1 MTSIIFFIF
10 FFQAEDGIRDYKV
23 TGVQTCALPISDR
36 ANRPLKL
43 CRERRDEIP
52 DGGGEHGRHD
62 QWEEERISADVASIR
77 RRRRAPCVRLRPIAS
92 GPSPGSG
99 RPRGRDVRVPE
110 KKKTRLRAVAYP
122 RRGEFCPEN
131 GGEGAPQMGDL
142 RVTSTVIGPAIR
154 GATKSSNQKKLT
166 AVNYSMEP
174 RAVNPAHVG
183 STRLEDHRGSRQ
195 ARRRGHHPPACV
207 SSGVRRRA
215 ARALRRK
222 PPRGAGASP
231 ERRHPDDDL
240 TAGREL
246 RH

>member
-131 GGEGAPQMGDL
+131 GGEGAPQMGNL
-142 RVTSTVIGPAIR
+142 RVRSTLIGSAMRSDEVLESEKIDR
-154 GATKSSNQKKLT
+154 GEL
-166 AVNYSMEP
+166 
-174 RAVNPAHVG
+174 
-183 STRLEDHRGSRQ
+183 LD
-195 ARRRGHHPPACV
+195 
-207 SSGVRRRA
+207 
-215 ARALRRK
+215 
-222 PPRGAGASP
+222 GASCGQP
-231 ERRHPDDDL
+231 GACRVN
-240 TAGREL
+240 ASGL
-246 RH
+246 RHADSQTTTI